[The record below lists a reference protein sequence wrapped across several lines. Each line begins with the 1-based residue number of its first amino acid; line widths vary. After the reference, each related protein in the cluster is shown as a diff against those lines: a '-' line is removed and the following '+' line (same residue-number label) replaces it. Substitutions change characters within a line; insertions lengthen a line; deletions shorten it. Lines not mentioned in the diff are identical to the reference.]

1 MSTEDRPNIVMV
13 PVPRVEV
20 TLTLDDILTPLIQ
33 TASQLAQAGQ
43 TQAEFRAALD
53 PQVTQHLQRFTEL
66 VTELREVVQRINQVD
81 PSLLA
86 SKRGPPPIA

>member
-66 VTELREVVQRINQVD
+66 REVVQRINQVD